1 LVRKG
6 GAKGDAVAQVTLG
19 TIFHDG
25 LGVAQNPERAVWW
38 FLQAAKQG
46 HAGAQAMIGVASH
59 LGIGIEADR
68 LHAVRMLM
76 LSAAQRDPI
85 AKAYLPTVYAELTP
99 DERLLLEEWLR
110 KAGAI
115 A

>member
-1 LVRKG
+1 
-6 GAKGDAVAQVTLG
+6 
-19 TIFHDG
+19 
-25 LGVAQNPERAVWW
+25 VWW

-76 LSAAQRDPI
+76 LSAAQRNPI
-85 AKAYLPTVYAELTP
+85 AKA
-99 DERLLLEEWLR
+99 
-110 KAGAI
+110 
-115 A
+115 